1 MTGEILHVIYC
12 VVIFVFILYD
22 MLYSR
27 ITIQA
32 QAIKE
37 DIGYPPYIKND
48 TKLDAQYSMVS
59 SYCFHYSLI
68 CDISKDNQL
77 GEPHS

>member
-1 MTGEILHVIYC
+1 MD
-12 VVIFVFILYD
+12 YD
-22 MLYSR
+22 
-27 ITIQA
+27 TKQAAKEKA

-59 SYCFHYSLI
+59 NYYFVYSLM
-68 CDISKDNQL
+68 
-77 GEPHS
+77 